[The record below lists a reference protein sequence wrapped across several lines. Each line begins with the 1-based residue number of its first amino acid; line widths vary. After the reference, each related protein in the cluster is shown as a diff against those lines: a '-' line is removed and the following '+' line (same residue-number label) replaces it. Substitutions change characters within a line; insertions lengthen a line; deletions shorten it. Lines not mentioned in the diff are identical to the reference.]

1 MIKDKH
7 QSHENS
13 RIDDYEE
20 ENHLKDDTVDI
31 QRDKDVSKTFNKGR
45 ARETEKSLNLNPSS
59 TSYYEPTKSS
69 STTKSEDNHDEDKI
83 TKFNGGL
90 FVKSASEISNA
101 GSLKIIEMMNTIY
114 C

>member
-1 MIKDKH
+1 MLKDKD

-13 RIDDYEE
+13 RIDNFEK

-31 QRDKDVSKTFNKGR
+31 QRDKDVSETFNKGR
-45 ARETEKSLNLNPSS
+45 TTEKSLNLNPSS

-69 STTKSEDNHDEDKI
+69 TTTKSQDNHDEDKI

-101 GSLKIIEMMNTIY
+101 GSLKIIEMIKTIY